1 MVNQSRLIQT
11 FTDLVAIDSPS
22 FGERAVCDHL
32 KAILRDQLS
41 LNPVED
47 GAAALLNGNCGNLY
61 TYVDGG
67 LNLPPLLLS
76 AHMDTVEPSC
86 GKKAI
91 VHPDGK
97 ITSEQKT
104 VLGADDLAGIA
115 AIIEALRCLK
125 EQNLPHRP
133 LEILFTVAEEPYNVG
148 VHYVDPALLRSKE
161 AYVFDLTG
169 PVGTAAY
176 QAPTMLTFTAVF
188 HGRPAHAG
196 FEPEKGIHAIKAAA
210 HAIDR
215 IPCGRV
221 DGATVN
227 IGTIEGGRAGN
238 IIPEFCRLK
247 GEIRSHDHQ
256 RALDALAQIKAQLE
270 ASAAVFRAE
279 VSVTEELHCI
289 AYQTPLDHPVVSRFK
304 AACQCLELTPQ
315 LVTTF
320 GGSDNNQLSQY
331 GLRGLVVANAM
342 QDCHSLQEYTT
353 VSDLTKATEL
363 ALALILAAE

>member
-133 LEILFTVAEEPYNVG
+133 LEILFTVAEELYNVG

-169 PVGTAAY
+169 PIGTAAY

-304 AACQCLELTPQ
+304 TACQCLELTPQ
-315 LVTTF
+315 LVNTF

-353 VSDLTKATEL
+353 VSDLTKAAEL

>member
-1 MVNQSRLIQT
+1 MVNSSRLVQT

-32 KAILRDQLS
+32 TTILRHQLG

-47 GAAALLNGNCGNLY
+47 GAASLVGGNCGNLY
-61 TYVDGG
+61 TYVEGK
-67 LNLPPLLLS
+67 LPLPPILFS

-91 VHPDGK
+91 VHPDGT

-104 VLGADDLAGIA
+104 VLGADDFAGIA
-115 AIIEALRCLK
+115 AILEALFCLK
-125 EQNLPHRP
+125 EQNLLHRP
-133 LEILFTVAEEPYNVG
+133 VEILFTIAEEPYNVG
-148 VHYVDPALLRSKE
+148 IHYVDAALLRSKE

-169 PVGTAAY
+169 PIGTAAY
-176 QAPTMLTFTAVF
+176 QAPTMLTFTAIF

-210 HAIDR
+210 HAIER
-215 IPCGRV
+215 IPCWRI
-221 DGATVN
+221 DGATIN

-238 IIPEFCRLK
+238 IIPEFCPLK

-256 RALDALAQIKAQLE
+256 RALDALAQIKEQLNS
-270 ASAAVFRAE
+270 SATVFGADVKVE
-279 VSVTEELHCI
+279 DALHCM
-289 AYQTPLDHPVVSRFK
+289 AYQTPLNHPVVRRFQS
-304 AACQCLELTPQ
+304 ACQTLSLTPE
-315 LVTTF
+315 LISTF

-331 GLRGLVVANAM
+331 GLHGLVVANAM
-342 QDCHSLQEYTT
+342 QNCHSLQEYTT
-353 VSDLTKATEL
+353 INDLTKAAEL
-363 ALALILAAE
+363 ALKLMLSAE